1 MESQAWGK
9 YMLLLHELFNSVS
22 LKVQVY
28 SKHLI
33 LYVLWI
39 YIKFDVTF
47 RIDLL

>member
-1 MESQAWGK
+1 
-9 YMLLLHELFNSVS
+9 MLLLYGLLNSVS
-22 LKVQVY
+22 LEVQVY

-39 YIKFDVTF
+39 YMKYIVIF